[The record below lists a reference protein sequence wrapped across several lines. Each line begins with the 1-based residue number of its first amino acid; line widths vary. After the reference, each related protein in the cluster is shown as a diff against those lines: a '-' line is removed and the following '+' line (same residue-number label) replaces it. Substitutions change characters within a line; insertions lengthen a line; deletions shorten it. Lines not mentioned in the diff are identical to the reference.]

1 MSMGDDD
8 TGTFASPPCFMHE
21 LDPDGNTPVDPVQ
34 ARDVARWRKAERK
47 RLVDE
52 RLAIPEAVRRERDEA
67 IAAHLLAEIGPVEG
81 ICIGAYWPFRGEPD
95 LRPFLFEIAS
105 RGGRCALPVVMERAR
120 PLVFRL
126 HVPGET
132 PARDALGIPAPAD
145 TAPEV
150 VPDILL
156 APVVGFDAECY
167 RLGYGGGFYDRTLA
181 SMNPRPRVIG
191 VGDAQAEIPTVF
203 PQWNDIPMTAMVT
216 EQGVRY
222 PRKGV

>member
-1 MSMGDDD
+1 
-8 TGTFASPPCFMHE
+8 
-21 LDPDGNTPVDPVQ
+21 

-52 RLAIPEAVRRERDEA
+52 RMAIPEAVRREHDEA

-95 LRPFLFEIAS
+95 LRPFLAEIAS
-105 RGGRCALPVVMERAR
+105 RGGRCALPVVIERGR

-132 PARDALGIPAPAD
+132 LARDALGIPAPAD

-150 VPDILL
+150 VPDFLR
-156 APVVGFDAECY
+156 APGAGFDAE
-167 RLGYGGGFYDRTLA
+167 RARPGAGGGCHDGARA
-181 SMNPRPRVIG
+181 SRNARPRVMG
-191 VGDAQAEIPTVF
+191 VGDARAERATGCA
-203 PQWNDIPMTAMVT
+203 QWRAIPMAGMGTA
-216 EQGVRY
+216 QGLRH
-222 PRKGV
+222 PREGDCKGV

>member
-1 MSMGDDD
+1 
-8 TGTFASPPCFMHE
+8 
-21 LDPDGNTPVDPVQ
+21 

-52 RLAIPEAVRRERDEA
+52 RLEIPEAVRREHDEA

-95 LRPFLFEIAS
+95 LRPFLAEIAS
-105 RGGRCALPVVMERAR
+105 RGGRCALPVVIERGR

-132 PARDALGIPAPAD
+132 LARDALGIPAPAD

-167 RLGYGGGFYDRTLA
+167 RLGYGGGLYDRTLA
-181 SMNPRPRVIG
+181 TLNPLPRVIG
-191 VGDAQAEIPTVF
+191 VGRNPAYITTVIPHRNHH
-203 PQWNDIPMTAMVT
+203 PQPIT
-216 EQGVRY
+216 
-222 PRKGV
+222 